1 MDDRAGERAIGPGA
15 GDPLIG
21 RTLDRYRVLEK
32 LGEGGMGAVYAVEHV
47 LLRKRMA
54 MKLLRADLC
63 EDAEQAARF
72 HNEAIAAGRIGHE
85 NIVDVTDFGWTGDG
99 QAYLV
104 MEELRGRSLAQ
115 ALHAEG
121 PLSPSRA
128 LKIAWQVAR
137 ALEAAH
143 AAGIIHRDLK
153 PDNIMLVPRDGV
165 EIVKVLDFGVSKV
178 AAGPQG
184 LTRLGLILGTPEYM
198 SPEQSGGRP
207 VDHRSDIYAFGVL
220 LHEMLEG
227 RPPFTDVNPVQ
238 VLLKHQSA
246 PVPELRTARLPAA
259 LRALIRQSLAKHPDD
274 RPPTM
279 SDCLSRLTEVARQLR
294 ATPLPAQKAE
304 PRPGASKSAPRLRLL
319 PARRPPP
326 VLTPQQAF
334 VASRLTGCALTPSQL
349 VQVSGLPRA
358 AALTIIQQLLAERVI
373 DVA

>member
-15 GDPLIG
+15 GDALIG

-153 PDNIMLVPRDGV
+153 PDNIMLVPREGV
-165 EIVKVLDFGVSKV
+165 EMVKVLDFGVSKV

-198 SPEQSGGRP
+198 SPEQSSGRP
-207 VDHRSDIYAFGVL
+207 IDHRSDIYAFGVL

-246 PVPELRTARLPAA
+246 PVPELHAGALPVELRTLV
-259 LRALIRQSLAKHPDD
+259 RQALAKRPDD

-279 SDCLSRLTEVARQLR
+279 SACLSRLTEIARLLR
-294 ATPLPAQKAE
+294 ATPPPFPK
-304 PRPGASKSAPRLRLL
+304 PAPRGAAPAPKLRLL

-326 VLTPQQAF
+326 ELTPQQAF
-334 VASRLTGCALTPSQL
+334 VASRLTGCPLTPSQL

-358 AALTIIQQLLAERVI
+358 TAITIIQQLLAERVI